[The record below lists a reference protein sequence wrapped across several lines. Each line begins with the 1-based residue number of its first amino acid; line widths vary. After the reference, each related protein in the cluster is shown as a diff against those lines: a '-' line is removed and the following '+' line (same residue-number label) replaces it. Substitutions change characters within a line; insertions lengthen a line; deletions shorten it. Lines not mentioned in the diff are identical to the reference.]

1 MFEYLKHNNELYRN
15 ITIEPNNIPEN
26 LLDACEQSSRKE
38 GIWQKI
44 LEDLYHPI
52 EVMFKSERE
61 RTVYTDLETTENC
74 LDAFQLVWIASNDTS
89 LILNMPNITAEE
101 VVSIALRERRKPV
114 SLLTGKCCESLTKL
128 AHPRNF

>member
-1 MFEYLKHNNELYRN
+1 M
-15 ITIEPNNIPEN
+15 EPNNIPEN

-38 GIWQKI
+38 GILQKI

-74 LDAFQLVWIASNDTS
+74 LDAFQLV
-89 LILNMPNITAEE
+89 
-101 VVSIALRERRKPV
+101 
-114 SLLTGKCCESLTKL
+114 
-128 AHPRNF
+128 

>member
-1 MFEYLKHNNELYRN
+1 MFEYLKHNNELHRN
-15 ITIEPNNIPEN
+15 ITMEPNNIPEN
-26 LLDACEQSSRKE
+26 LLDACEHTSREE

-61 RTVYTDLETTENC
+61 RTVYNNLETTENC
-74 LDAFQLVWIASNDTS
+74 LDAFRLVWIASNDTS

-101 VVSIALRERRKPV
+101 VASIALHE
-114 SLLTGKCCESLTKL
+114 
-128 AHPRNF
+128 